1 MENIVL
7 LGPYRVFPGNLSVS
21 RTIGDPAAK
30 LAKFGGNPKVVISDP
45 DIYCFDLEKDD
56 IDFLI
61 LGCDGIYDNMASKD
75 VFKCAWMV
83 IESYRNYNLNIEENN
98 SEENL
103 NEKKKNVNITCSKI
117 VDFILKAAMTRQS
130 FDNVSCVIVSFKDLL
145 STINSNKNDINLSPI
160 KKNKTN
166 EIQEAKNIIPEKKQE
181 KSKKVI
187 DNLCLNLL
195 DSVQCYNLNDE
206 NDEENT
212 SKNFKD
218 EIEEKEK
225 LKLLK
230 RKKKKKIQRLKVF

>member
-1 MENIVL
+1 M
-7 LGPYRVFPGNLSVS
+7 
-21 RTIGDPAAK
+21 
-30 LAKFGGNPKVVISDP
+30 
-45 DIYCFDLEKDD
+45 
-56 IDFLI
+56 
-61 LGCDGIYDNMASKD
+61 
-75 VFKCAWMV
+75 
-83 IESYRNYNLNIEENN
+83 
-98 SEENL
+98 
-103 NEKKKNVNITCSKI
+103 KKKNVNITCSKI

-218 EIEEKEK
+218 EIEEKEN
-225 LKLLK
+225 
-230 RKKKKKIQRLKVF
+230 